1 MIIRVGSVRT
11 DMVRTEPY
19 VVVEIPGLTRE
30 VVVCNEVGEIAFVA
44 ARRMG
49 PDFYASRTKEAL
61 RATDGIS
68 TVVYHRREQWLA
80 EVTDLLFSGAE
91 FKRINVRDQEALRLA
106 LVSMDGMSTETWAKM
121 NQKQKRAF
129 QVPGSEMG
137 LKARA
142 TRFGVKGNPVSY
154 HALTLSSG
162 RRSSASLKSNKP
174 RKLSAETKVVANWSF
189 LDPKVI
195 EEEEVLVAEEEKAA
209 KDS

>member
-1 MIIRVGSVRT
+1 
-11 DMVRTEPY
+11 MVRTEPY

-30 VVVCNEVGEIAFVA
+30 VVVCNEVGEITFVA

-61 RATDGIS
+61 KATDGIS

-106 LVSMDGMSTETWAKM
+106 IVSMDGMSPETWAKM
-121 NQKQKRAF
+121 NHKQKPAF

-137 LKARA
+137 LIALAR
-142 TRFGVKGNPVSY
+142 RFGVKGNPVGY
-154 HALTLSSG
+154 HAIHLQLG
-162 RRSSASLKSNKP
+162 VRIFGA
-174 RKLSAETKVVANWSF
+174 TK
-189 LDPKVI
+189 I
-195 EEEEVLVAEEEKAA
+195 
-209 KDS
+209 